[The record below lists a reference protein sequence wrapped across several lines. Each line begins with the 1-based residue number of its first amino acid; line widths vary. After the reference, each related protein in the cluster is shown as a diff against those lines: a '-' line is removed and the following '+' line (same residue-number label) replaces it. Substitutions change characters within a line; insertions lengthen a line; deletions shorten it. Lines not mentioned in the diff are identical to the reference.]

1 MVWGAG
7 LCVICT
13 GPLPAELLEPLG
25 DARVIL
31 PEPGTGLMGRD
42 EVLAA
47 VPRADAIVN
56 QAELRVDT
64 ELLDR
69 APRLRIVANVAR
81 GFDNLDL
88 DAMAT
93 RGVWATNI
101 PDAFTAPTAETT
113 LGLMLMT
120 LRRLAEGER
129 YVRAGEWTGFEPG
142 RWDGFGLAG
151 KTLGLIG
158 YGKIGRAVADRARA
172 FGMEI
177 VYYRRTPCESD
188 ADHAARWLPL
198 DALLAAADI
207 VSLHVPATPETY
219 RLIDAR
225 ALARMKPNAVLINT
239 ARGSVV
245 DEAALVAALRA
256 GRIWGAGLDVAEAEP
271 HVHPALRE
279 LPNVVITPH
288 LGGGT
293 VESRVAARVEAIANV
308 AAVLRGERPRSP
320 LVDLADPAGDRHPWT
335 SATS

>member
-25 DARVIL
+25 NAQVIV
-31 PEPGTGLMGRD
+31 PKPGTGLMGRD

-47 VPRADAIVN
+47 APHADAIVN

-69 APRLRIVANVAR
+69 APRLQIVANVAR

-88 DAMAT
+88 TAMAA

-101 PDAFTAPTAETT
+101 PDAFTAPTAETA
-113 LGLMLMT
+113 LGLMLMS

-129 YVRAGEWTGFEPG
+129 CVRAGEWSGFEPG

-151 KTLGLIG
+151 KTLGVVG
-158 YGKIGRAVADRARA
+158 FGKIGRAVAERARA

-177 VYYRRTPCESD
+177 VYHRRTPCAPN
-188 ADHAARWLPL
+188 ADFAARWLPL
-198 DALLAAADI
+198 DDLLQVADI
-207 VSLHVPATPETY
+207 VSLHIPATPETY

-256 GRIWGAGLDVAEAEP
+256 GRIWGAGLDVAEDEP
-271 HVHPALRE
+271 HVHPALRD

-308 AAVLRGERPRSP
+308 AAVLRWERPLSP
-320 LVDLADPAGDRHPWT
+320 LVDLVTTAGDWRP
-335 SATS
+335 